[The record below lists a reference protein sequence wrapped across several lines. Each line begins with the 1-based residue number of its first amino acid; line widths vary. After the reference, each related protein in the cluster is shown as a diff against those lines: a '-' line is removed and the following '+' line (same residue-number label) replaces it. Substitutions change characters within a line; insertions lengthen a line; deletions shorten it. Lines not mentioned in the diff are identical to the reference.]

1 MANLTTVARPYAK
14 AILQL
19 AKHDDS
25 YQQWTQALAFL
36 AKLAEDPMGE
46 KILSNRAVSITEKA
60 DFICNLMPDVLTP
73 EAKNLVRL
81 LAVSRRLLILP
92 ALYRLFEVMR
102 KKAQGA
108 VTVHL
113 TLTQQ
118 TDLSV
123 DNLGENITVVEDID
137 PTLIGGGIAKIGN
150 RVVDASIIG
159 RLIAMRDQL
168 RQ

>member
-19 AKHDDS
+19 AKQDNS
-25 YQQWTQALAFL
+25 YQQWTESLAFL
-36 AKLAEDPMGE
+36 ANLAEDPVGA
-46 KILSNRAVSITEKA
+46 KLLSNRTVSTTAKS
-60 DFICNLMPDVLTP
+60 DFICSLAPNVLS
-73 EAKNLVRL
+73 AAAQNLVRL
-81 LAVSRRLLILP
+81 LAVTKRLLILP
-92 ALYRLFEVMR
+92 ELYRLYEVMR

-113 TLTQQ
+113 TLAQAS
-118 TDLSV
+118 DV
-123 DNLGENITVVEDID
+123 GVGKLGENITVVEAID

-150 RVVDASIIG
+150 RVIDASVIG